1 MVRNPPPVVSA
12 KPASAAGTL
21 SYTLPVP
28 AAFRA
33 EDILAFHRRDTQ
45 AIAEQV
51 DESGLRKGIEWH
63 GRPARLEVRFENDEA
78 HAELNVDAAGKLG
91 AKDVVEFQAL
101 ARRLL
106 GLTQPVEIFEAQYR
120 KHPHVGRLIATHPG
134 LRVALCATPFEALTW
149 AVTAQQI
156 SLSAA
161 LSLRRRLIQTA
172 ALRHHSGLYCYP
184 DAITLAN
191 LDTQALHEAGFSQA
205 KADTVIAISEQVAA
219 SRLSMDT
226 WTDVMPIDEIRSQ
239 LLAIRGIG
247 PWTLNYTLLRGFGY
261 LDGSLHGDVAV
272 RRKLQVLLSG
282 EERLSERYTEKWLAE
297 FAPWRAL
304 VAAHLWAMP
313 MAGVGFQ
320 A

>member
-1 MVRNPPPVVSA
+1 MVRVPSPVASD
-12 KPASAAGTL
+12 KPAVVAGTL
-21 SYTLPVP
+21 SYTVPLP
-28 AAFRA
+28 ADFRA
-33 EDILAFHRRDTQ
+33 EDMLAFHRRDTQ
-45 AIAEQV
+45 AVAEQV
-51 DESGLRKGIEWH
+51 DESGLSKGIAWH
-63 GRPARLEVRFENDEA
+63 GRPARLSVRFENSEA
-78 HAELNVDAAGKLG
+78 RAELHVDAADKLG
-91 AKDVVEFQAL
+91 AKDVTEFEAL
-101 ARRLL
+101 VRRLL

-120 KHPHVGRLIATHPG
+120 EHRYVGRLIAAHPG

-172 ALRHHSGLYCYP
+172 ALRHDSGLYCYP
-184 DAITLAN
+184 DASTLAN
-191 LDTQALHEAGFSQA
+191 LGTQALHAVGFSQA
-205 KADTVIAISEQVAA
+205 KADTVIALSKHVAA
-219 SRLSMDT
+219 AHLPMDT
-226 WTDVMPIDEIRSQ
+226 WMETMPIEEIQSQ

-272 RRKLQVLLSG
+272 RRKLQVLLGG
-282 EERLSERYTEKWLAE
+282 EERLSERYTENWLAE
-297 FAPWRAL
+297 FTPWRAL

-320 A
+320 G